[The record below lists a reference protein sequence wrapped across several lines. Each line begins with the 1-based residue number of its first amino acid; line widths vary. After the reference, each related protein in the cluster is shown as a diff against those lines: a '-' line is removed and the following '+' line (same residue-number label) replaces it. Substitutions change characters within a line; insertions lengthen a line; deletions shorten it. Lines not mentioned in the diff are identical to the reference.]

1 MDIVYICRKGN
12 NEELRY
18 SLRSVVKN
26 LPEGRVWVVGYKPGW
41 YTGDF
46 ISVPDVSSKF
56 NNIHNLITHIAF
68 DDRIS
73 DDFIMMNDD
82 FFVVR
87 PLDTVPVYHGGPLKD
102 KINSY
107 YDLNPTSSYN
117 RLLSKTYNNLVNDG
131 IQEPLDYDIHIP
143 LPFNRTKLRETIVK
157 KSLPRSTYG
166 NHAGIG
172 GEYIPDVKTYS
183 NGSRLARRSHNFLDS
198 ELPYISCEDGS
209 FQTIYKHVLKDMFPE
224 PTMYECPRQESNLRP
239 RD

>member
-1 MDIVYICRKGN
+1 MDIVYICRNGD

-26 LPEGRVWVVGYKPGW
+26 LPEGRVWVVGYKPKW

-56 NNIHNLITHIAF
+56 NNIHNLIKHIAF

-87 PLDTVPVYHGGPLKD
+87 PLDTVPIYHGGPLKD
-102 KINSY
+102 KINKY
-107 YDLNPTSSYN
+107 YELIPNSPYN
-117 RLLSKTYNNLVNDG
+117 RMLSRTYNNLINHG

-143 LPFNRTKLRETIVK
+143 LPFNRTKLRETIVRK
-157 KSLPRSTYG
+157 GLPRSTYG
-166 NHAGIG
+166 NHAGVG
-172 GEYIPDVKTYS
+172 GEYMPDVKAYS
-183 NGSRLARRSHNFLDS
+183 SGSKMAKRSHKFLDS
-198 ELPYISCEDGS
+198 DLPYISCEDES
-209 FQTIYKHVLKDMFPE
+209 FKNILNGVLRDMFPE
-224 PTMYECPRQESNLRP
+224 PCKYEYPQ
-239 RD
+239 